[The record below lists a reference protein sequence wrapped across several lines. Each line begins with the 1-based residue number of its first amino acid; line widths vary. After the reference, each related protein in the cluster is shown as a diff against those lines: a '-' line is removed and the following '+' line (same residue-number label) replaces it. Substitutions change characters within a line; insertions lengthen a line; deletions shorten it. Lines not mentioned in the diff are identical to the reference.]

1 MIALV
6 AAMDRNRLIGTGN
19 RLPWGV
25 LPADM
30 VRFRSLTLGQVVVMG
45 RKTLGSMNGPLKDR
59 TNVVVSRTMA
69 SRSDVACYQSLDGA
83 LSHSLGDTYV
93 IGGGQVF
100 KEALPRADALYITRI
115 EHKFDPGDTPV
126 CFPDFDG
133 FRLISS
139 VVLRED
145 LANPYAMTFQTWE
158 RPRRNL

>member
-1 MIALV
+1 MISLV

-19 RLPWGV
+19 RLPWGL

-45 RKTLGSMNGPLKDR
+45 RKTYGSMGGPLKDR
-59 TNVVVSRTMA
+59 TNVVVSRTM
-69 SRSDVACYQSLDGA
+69 SSQEVACYRNLDGA
-83 LSHSLGDTYV
+83 LAHSLGDTYV
-93 IGGGQVF
+93 IGGGQLF
-100 KEALPRADALYITRI
+100 KEALPRASSLYITRI

-126 CFPDFDG
+126 YFPDFDG

-158 RPRRNL
+158 RPGRTM